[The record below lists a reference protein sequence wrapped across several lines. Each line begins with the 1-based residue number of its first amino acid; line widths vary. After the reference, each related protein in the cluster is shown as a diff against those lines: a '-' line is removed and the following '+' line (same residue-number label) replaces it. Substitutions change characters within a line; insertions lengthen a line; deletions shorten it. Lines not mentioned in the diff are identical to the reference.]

1 MVPEQLGELRD
12 FFASYEPRLPDAV
25 ALMYSRLLEAVPEA
39 RQLFKGDFQE
49 QQRRYLH
56 MLQELVK
63 LTRSRQLWPIQ
74 ASTGTSTIPLVD
86 KLASVHGTIGVTR
99 AHFDKMKE
107 VLAQCFREDSP
118 REFTPAAEEG
128 LSFIFDVVAKASANA
143 SGVTEEKLARKN
155 KLPHSDEIEAFSPG
169 SGGREQHF
177 WEWFAGEEDLLFNF
191 ERNRDRA
198 SGLLAAALGNV
209 SPGLTF
215 EFGPV
220 SKGVRNFVISA
231 GGFDAAFPAV
241 EALAAAAPALPRWNV
256 IKFRPRRDPIIPR
269 SFGGKTVDPGDV
281 QFSILSDGQE
291 LGLYLY
297 FDGYC
302 EEERAVWD
310 QIGYLLLDEALG
322 EFDAGTKVGLIEFFP
337 SDVQHEGKRFPFLRL
352 PEIFD
357 EEYASL
363 RQTH

>member
-1 MVPEQLGELRD
+1 MGPEQLAELRN
-12 FFASYEPRLPDAV
+12 FFASFEPRLPDAV
-25 ALMYSRLLEAVPEA
+25 ALMYGRLLEAVPEA

-63 LTRSRQLWPIQ
+63 LTRSRQLWPVQ
-74 ASTGTSTIPLVD
+74 ASTGTSTIPAVD
-86 KLASVHGTIGVTR
+86 KMASVHGAIGVR
-99 AHFDKMKE
+99 REHFDKMKE
-107 VLAQCFREDSP
+107 VLAQCFREESP
-118 REFTPAAEEG
+118 HEFTPAAEEG
-128 LSFIFDVVAKASANA
+128 LSFIFDVVAMAATNTA
-143 SGVTEEKLARKN
+143 GVTAEKLARKN

-169 SGGREQHF
+169 SGSREQHF
-177 WEWFAGEEDLLFNF
+177 WEWFAGEEELLFNF
-191 ERNRDRA
+191 ERDRDRA
-198 SGLLAAALGNV
+198 SGLLEAALGRV
-209 SPGLTF
+209 WSGLTF

-220 SKGVRNFVISA
+220 SNGVRDFVISA
-231 GGFDAAFPAV
+231 GGIEAAFPAV

-256 IKFRPRRDPIIPR
+256 VKFRPRHDPIVQR

-281 QFSILSDGQE
+281 QFSVLSDGQE

-297 FDGYC
+297 IDGYS

-337 SDVQHEGKRFPFLRL
+337 SDVQHEGKRFPLLRL
-352 PEIFD
+352 PQIFD

-363 RQTH
+363 RQAH